1 MSRAATRQ
9 LRFGQQPHNP
19 IAVAVRNTAVAL
31 TPDRIALLALARYG
45 KWCPRTIRALQEAR
59 AARASSG

>member
-1 MSRAATRQ
+1 MSLAATRQ
-9 LRFGQQPHNP
+9 LRFGQQLQNP
-19 IAVAVRNTAVAL
+19 IAVALRNTAVAL

-45 KWCPRTIRALQEAR
+45 KRLPPASRVLQDAR